1 MGFTLETGLGSR
13 LLQRSFWLE
22 NLAMVGRVEGHWY
35 LLTRTWGRGTLG
47 PRVSGDERL
56 DNGPLRRG
64 PQREEKAPLSFRG
77 DAKDGLEALAAV
89 QGSKQD
95 SMSLLQSG
103 SGPLGIFNF
112 VVSLRCCYERKTCEF

>member
-1 MGFTLETGLGSR
+1 
-13 LLQRSFWLE
+13 
-22 NLAMVGRVEGHWY
+22 MVGRVEGHWY
-35 LLTRTWGRGTLG
+35 PPTRTGALG
-47 PRVSGDERL
+47 PRVSGHEGL
-56 DNGPLRRG
+56 DNDPLRRG

-77 DAKDGLEALAAV
+77 DAEDGLQAHAAV

-95 SMSLLQSG
+95 SMSLFQSG